1 MILQIILVYTA
12 SFWLLSIG
20 AEHPNQKYVKGDPCI
35 ECGQD
40 YEFYP
45 NTYQLNK

>member
-1 MILQIILVYTA
+1 MSTGI
-12 SFWLLSIG
+12 
-20 AEHPNQKYVKGDPCI
+20 EHPKQRYVSGDPCI
-35 ECGQD
+35 ECGED